1 MTMSNLASYAPSLA
15 SYAPS
20 AYELLH
26 RVGLERRRSRA
37 ARAAARAGWIGLGVA
52 MGSGLVMLLNS
63 RGGPIVRE
71 HLKERVR
78 RAREYVAPSEG
89 DDPRV
94 PTPTSAARG
103 ARGV

>member
-1 MTMSNLASYAPSLA
+1 MTTMRDLA

-37 ARAAARAGWIGLGVA
+37 GRAAARAGWIGLGVA
-52 MGSGLVMLLNS
+52 VGGGLAAVLLSS

-78 RAREYVAPSEG
+78 RAREYVAPSEA
-89 DDPRV
+89 DDPRA
-94 PTPTSAARG
+94 PATAPQG
-103 ARGV
+103 ARRL